1 MLSYSK
7 QTIARRAR
15 LSSKAI
21 FAALALTLA
30 AGVALIVAA
39 NHEQSTVEV
48 KVLGPVHNLPV
59 IKTSGGIDSDTNLTS
74 QN

>member
-1 MLSYSK
+1 MLSCSK
-7 QTIARRAR
+7 QTFARRAR

-21 FAALALTLA
+21 LAALALTLA

-39 NHEQSTVEV
+39 SHEDSPLEV
-48 KVLGPVHNLPV
+48 KVLGPVQNLPI
-59 IKTSGGIDSDTNLTS
+59 IKTSGQIDTSTDFPS